1 LIARP
6 LAALALSILALAAA
20 PAAGAQESATRF
32 EITAVA
38 DTTFSIRLG
47 EHAGWVRRGLEG
59 IAVDPRRRD
68 LLIARFRVVDVKA
81 GEGEAVAL
89 ITGQTTLVETEHVAL
104 LTRPRAPWYRQRA
117 FWVGLLLGG
126 GIGAGAASL

>member
-6 LAALALSILALAAA
+6 LAALSLLLLALGAA
-20 PAAGAQESATRF
+20 PAARAQESATRF
-32 EITAVA
+32 EITEVG
-38 DTTFSIRLG
+38 DTTFTFRL
-47 EHAGWVRRGLEG
+47 ADRSGWVRSGLAG

-68 LLIARFRVVDVKA
+68 LLIARFRVVGVR
-81 GEGEAVAL
+81 EGLATAL

-104 LTRPRAPWYRQRA
+104 LTRPRTPWYRQRA

>member
-1 LIARP
+1 LIARL
-6 LAALALSILALAAA
+6 LAALALLAAVAAVA
-20 PAAGAQESATRF
+20 PAASAQESATRF

-38 DTTFSIRLG
+38 DTTFSIRIG
-47 EHAGWVRRGLEG
+47 ERSGWVRRGLEG

-68 LLIARFRVVDVKA
+68 LLIARFRVVDVSD
-81 GEGEAVAL
+81 GEAVAL

-104 LTRPRAPWYRQRA
+104 LTRPRTPWYRQRG

-126 GIGAGAASL
+126 AIGGAAGAAF